1 MENIRHIDSDDMLME
16 QVEQA
21 LRMTPEERVWAGVE
35 LFESWRLLARAG
47 ICGTFPNADESVI
60 QQKMEDRLAIARMLD
75 GRVPA

>member
-47 ICGTFPNADESVI
+47 ITGSFPNADEALI
-60 QQKMEDRLAIARMLD
+60 QQKLEERLAIARMLD